1 MMVCQFHILAAELY
15 GYLWFIYEVLWV
27 YVHTG
32 CSPDV
37 HGFEIACLD
46 DAHSD
51 GVGSGIVTQR
61 QKEVSSTPLK
71 KGTQ

>member
-1 MMVCQFHILAAELY
+1 M
-15 GYLWFIYEVLWV
+15 
-27 YVHTG
+27 YVDTG

-61 QKEVSSTPLK
+61 HEQVSSTPLK
-71 KGTQ
+71 IRTQ